1 MSKSTTDLKSMVRLG
16 GGISIDASNYSTTDL
31 QSFARLAQVSGAT
44 IIIRNADA
52 KSTPDLQSLARLSP
66 GKIIFEF

>member
-31 QSFARLAQVSGAT
+31 QSFARL
-44 IIIRNADA
+44 
-52 KSTPDLQSLARLSP
+52 SP

>member
-1 MSKSTTDLKSMVRLG
+1 MSKSTTDLQSIVRLG
-16 GGISIDASNYSTTDL
+16 GGISIDATNKSTTDL

-44 IIIRNADA
+44 IIIRNADV
-52 KSTPDLQSLARLSP
+52 KSTTDLQSFARLAP